1 MSEISTLFVTR
12 LYRAKLN
19 VLAKKKIDTDELL
32 ETCYSVAEDDEAGQ
46 EWCEANDYPGYT
58 SYASLDDLAWRMPIF
73 GEVQKALDKHVA
85 AFCEE
90 LGFDLKGKKLKCN
103 ALWINILPE
112 GGTHAS
118 HIHPHSVISGTTYVS
133 MPEGTSALKLEDPR
147 LPMMMTAPLVRKEA
161 PQELQRFVYV
171 KPEVGEVLLWE
182 SWLRHEVPMNM
193 AEDERISVSFN
204 YGWD

>member
-1 MSEISTLFVTR
+1 MPEISTLFVTR

-19 VLAKKKIDTDELL
+19 DLAKKKIDLGELR

-46 EWCEANDYPGYT
+46 EWCEENDYPGYT
-58 SYASLDDLAWRMPIF
+58 SYASLDDLPWRMPIF
-73 GEVQKALDKHVA
+73 GEVQKALNVHVA

-90 LGFDLKGKKLKCN
+90 LGYDLKGKKLKCN

-112 GGTHAS
+112 GGTHSS

-147 LPMMMTAPLVRKEA
+147 LPMMMTAPLVKKDA
-161 PQELQRFVYV
+161 PQELQRFIYV

-193 AEDERISVSFN
+193 AEEERISVSFN
-204 YGWD
+204 YGWE